1 MARGRVIVA
10 GASGL
15 IGRELVRQLRAEGVE
30 TVRLV
35 RREPRAPDEVRWD
48 ARTLDPAVV
57 DGANAVVTLS
67 GATVGRIPWTP
78 AYRRV
83 LLSSRVQ
90 PTVAVAEAIVAAE
103 RPPRVFVSGSAVGIY
118 GDRPG
123 ETLTEESG
131 RGSGFFPDLVEAWE
145 AAATIAAG
153 STRLVVARSAVVI
166 ARGGGMAPIRLLTR
180 FGLGSG
186 FGRGG
191 QYWPWISLH
200 DEAAALRHLMAS
212 KLSGAVNVTGPT
224 PATSDEI
231 TEAYARVMHRP
242 HLLRVPSFAVKALG
256 EAGSRL
262 LLDDARVV
270 PARLQ
275 ADGFIWKHPTITD
288 AVRALA

>member
-1 MARGRVIVA
+1 MARRVVVS

-15 IGRELVRQLRAEGVE
+15 IGTELVRQLRANDIDVM
-30 TVRLV
+30 RLV
-35 RREPRAPDEVRWD
+35 RREPRSPDEVRWD
-48 ARTLDPAVV
+48 ARTLGLAVV
-57 DGANAVVTLS
+57 EGADAVVNLS

-83 LLSSRVQ
+83 LLRSRVQ
-90 PTVAVAEAIVAAE
+90 PTIALAEAIVAAE
-103 RPPRVFVSGSAVGIY
+103 RPPRVFISGSAVGYY

-131 RGSGFFPDLVEAWE
+131 PGSGFFPDLVQAWE
-145 AAATIAAG
+145 AAAAIASGA
-153 STRLVVARSAVVI
+153 TRVVNSRSAVVV
-166 ARGGGMAPIRLLTR
+166 AKGGGLEPIRLLTR
-180 FGLGSG
+180 FALGAG
-186 FGRGG
+186 FGRGT
-191 QYWPWISLH
+191 QYWPWISIH
-200 DEAAALRHLMAS
+200 DEAAALRHLIDS
-212 KLSGAVNVTGPT
+212 KLSGAVNLAGPT

-231 TEAYARVMHRP
+231 TEAFARVMRRP

-275 ADGFIWKHPTITD
+275 ADGFTWKHPTITD